1 MDSFTKFTQSVSSNW
16 TPFADK
22 VGRSLTQYKQLASE
36 KLTSTATITPLPA
49 DYLALE
55 RRFLA
60 IHQTHQTLS
69 RLTQKTYLPPYTPYD
84 MQRLGQQIT
93 TLTTKISQPSTSAI
107 QAEEASKKEA
117 QEATTYE
124 HLLGRAALDVSEDVG
139 LEEPLG
145 AGLFKF
151 ASIEEKVGDARV
163 VLGRAVDR
171 GFVQPLEDMGKGG
184 VALAMAARKQV
195 AAARLELD
203 AAKSTMVSATKHVD
217 EARQQVEQAED
228 RFVTAIEEAT
238 RLMEAL
244 VASPETLRHLA
255 ELVSAQLAFHRECAA
270 LLGDLAPELDEILTT
285 QEALYRAK

>member
-1 MDSFTKFTQSVSSNW
+1 MDSFSKFTQSVSSNW

-36 KLTSTATITPLPA
+36 KLTTTATVTPLPS

-60 IHQTHQTLS
+60 VHQAHQSLG
-69 RLTQKTYLPPYTPYD
+69 RLAQKSYTPPYTPYD
-84 MQRLGQQIT
+84 MQRLQQQLS
-93 TLTTKISQPSTSAI
+93 TLTTKLSQPSAAPKP
-107 QAEEASKKEA
+107 AE
-117 QEATTYE
+117 QESNELTTYE
-124 HLLGRAALDVSEDVG
+124 HLLGRAALGVSEDVG

-163 VLGRAVDR
+163 VLGRAVQR
-171 GFVQPLEDMGKGG
+171 GFVEPLDEMGSGA
-184 VALAMAARKQV
+184 VALGMAARKQV

-203 AAKSTMVSATKHVD
+203 AAKSSMLAATKNVD
-217 EARQQVEQAED
+217 EARMHVEAMED
-228 RFVTAIEEAT
+228 RFVTCIEEAT
-238 RLMEAL
+238 KLMEAV

-255 ELVSAQLAFHRECAA
+255 ELVSAQLAFHKECAA

>member
-1 MDSFTKFTQSVSSNW
+1 MDSFSKFTQSVSSNW

-36 KLTSTATITPLPA
+36 KLTSTATVTPLPP
-49 DYLALE
+49 DYLSLE
-55 RRFLA
+55 QRFLA
-60 IHQTHQTLS
+60 IHQAHQSLGK
-69 RLTQKTYLPPYTPYD
+69 LAQKTYLPPHTAYD
-84 MQRLGQQIT
+84 MQRLQKQFS
-93 TLTTKISQPSTSAI
+93 TLTTKISQQGSTSHA
-107 QAEEASKKEA
+107 QAEASLEAAEN
-117 QEATTYE
+117 TTYE

-171 GFVQPLEDMGKGG
+171 GFVQPLDDMGKGG
-184 VALAMAARKQV
+184 VALAMSARKQV

-203 AAKSTMVSATKHVD
+203 AAKSAMLAATKNVD
-217 EARQQVEQAED
+217 EARQQVEAAED

-255 ELVSAQLAFHRECAA
+255 ELVSAQLAFHKECAA